1 MATQQL
7 EAVAPGGEAVAGL
20 PRQAAAEPQD
30 SVRLYLREI
39 GRIPL
44 LTAADEVRLAHA
56 VEVGVLAEERLSLEP
71 GPDVEQRLE
80 LQYLVCEGEAAKATL
95 VQSNLRL
102 VVSLAKRYAGLG
114 ASLQDLIQE
123 GNIGL
128 IRAVEKF
135 DYRKGFKF
143 STYATWWIR
152 QSISRCLSDQGRT
165 IRIPV
170 HVVESMHRAVK
181 LRHAMFQTLGRNPT
195 VDELATRLH
204 MTPERTRDLLS
215 LAEEPVS
222 LDTPVGNNENGSLA
236 DLIVDDTAERPV
248 DEVGLLMLHSDIND
262 LLGTLCEREQLVL
275 RLRFGLGGVR
285 PHTLEEIGERL
296 GVTRERARQIEA
308 KALSRIRMQ
317 KDLEN
322 LREYLH

>member
-7 EAVAPGGEAVAGL
+7 EAVAGGMETARI
-20 PRQAAAEPQD
+20 PRQADTEPQD

-56 VEVGVLAEERLSLEP
+56 VEVGVLAEERLCQNTSLTQE
-71 GPDVEQRLE
+71 GQRE
-80 LQYLVCEGEAAKATL
+80 LRYLMREGDNAKHTL

-114 ASLQDLIQE
+114 ASLLDLIQE

-135 DYRKGFKF
+135 DYRRGFKF

-152 QSISRCLSDQGRT
+152 QSISRCLSDQART

-181 LRHAMFQTLGRNPT
+181 LRHAMFQSLGRNPT

-222 LDTPVGNNENGSLA
+222 LDTPVGNSENGSLA
-236 DLIVDDTAERPV
+236 DLIVDDSSERPV
-248 DEVGLLMLHSDIND
+248 DEVGLLMLHSDIDD
-262 LLGTLCEREQLVL
+262 LLGSLNEREQLVL
-275 RLRFGLGGVR
+275 RLRFGLSGVR
-285 PHTLEEIGERL
+285 AHTLEEIGERL

-308 KALSRIRMQ
+308 KALSRIRMM
-317 KDLEN
+317 KNLDN
-322 LREYLH
+322 LRDYLH

>member
-7 EAVAPGGEAVAGL
+7 EAVAGELGTARL
-20 PRQAAAEPQD
+20 PRQVESEPQD

-44 LTAADEVRLAHA
+44 LSAADEVRLAHA
-56 VEVGVLAEERLSLEP
+56 VEVGVLAEERLCTHDSLTLE
-71 GPDVEQRLE
+71 EQYE
-80 LQYLVCEGEAAKATL
+80 LRYLAREGEHAKGTL

-135 DYRKGFKF
+135 DYRRGFKF

-181 LRHAMFQTLGRNPT
+181 LRHSMFQTLGRNPT
-195 VDELATRLH
+195 VDELADRLH
-204 MTPERTRDLLS
+204 MTPERTRDLLG

-222 LDTPVGNNENGSLA
+222 LDTPVGNSENGSLA
-236 DLIVDDTAERPV
+236 DLIVDDSSERPV
-248 DEVGLLMLHSDIND
+248 DEVGLLMLHSDIDD
-262 LLGTLCEREQLVL
+262 LLGCLNEREQLVL

-285 PHTLEEIGERL
+285 AHTLEEIGERL

-308 KALSRIRMQ
+308 KALSRIRMM
-317 KDLEN
+317 KNLDN

>member
-7 EAVAPGGEAVAGL
+7 EAVAGGIGTARL
-20 PRQAAAEPQD
+20 PRQVEAEPQD

-44 LTAADEVRLAHA
+44 LSAADEVRLAHA
-56 VEVGVLAEERLSLEP
+56 VEVGVLAEERLCTRQALTLE
-71 GPDVEQRLE
+71 EQYE
-80 LQYLVCEGEAAKATL
+80 LRYLMEEGEVAKGTL

-135 DYRKGFKF
+135 DYRRGFKF

-195 VDELATRLH
+195 VDELAARLH
-204 MTPERTRDLLS
+204 MTPERTRDLLG

-222 LDTPVGNNENGSLA
+222 LDTPVGNSENGSLA
-236 DLIVDDTAERPV
+236 DLIVDDSSERPV
-248 DEVGLLMLHSDIND
+248 DEVGLLMLHSDIDD
-262 LLGTLCEREQLVL
+262 LLDSLNDREQLVL

-285 PHTLEEIGERL
+285 AHTLEEIGERL

-308 KALSRIRMQ
+308 KALSRIRMM
-317 KDLEN
+317 KNLDN

>member
-7 EAVAPGGEAVAGL
+7 EAVAGGIGAARL
-20 PRQAAAEPQD
+20 PRQVESEPQD

-44 LTAADEVRLAHA
+44 LSAADEVRLAHA
-56 VEVGVLAEERLSLEP
+56 VEVGVLAEERLCQSSSLSRE
-71 GPDVEQRLE
+71 EQLE
-80 LQYLVCEGEAAKATL
+80 LRYLIGEGELAKATL

-135 DYRKGFKF
+135 DYRRGFKF

-181 LRHAMFQTLGRNPT
+181 LRHAMFQALGRNPT
-195 VDELATRLH
+195 VEELANRLH

-222 LDTPVGNNENGSLA
+222 LDTPVGNSENGSLA
-236 DLIVDDTAERPV
+236 DLIVDDSSERPV
-248 DEVGLLMLHSDIND
+248 DEVGLLMLHSDID
-262 LLGTLCEREQLVL
+262 ELLGTLNEREQLVL

-285 PHTLEEIGERL
+285 AHTLEEIGERL

-308 KALSRIRMQ
+308 KALSRIRMM
-317 KDLEN
+317 KNLDN
-322 LREYLH
+322 LRDYLH